1 MTLRNDKDV
10 VDEFCELFDFGPNDS
25 HSKKRKWVH
34 SYIEDNDEN
43 NDGELSFQEFLASFE
58 ASNKVL
64 QEKRAGIEDA
74 FDDASD
80 DGFLANMS
88 SIPNNDDDDDGGSG
102 GGGGGGGGGYADDD
116 DDDEMGELDRQFAEQ
131 LSEQAARKAQR
142 DAEERSR

>member
-1 MTLRNDKDV
+1 VTPRSELIVTLRNDKDV

-88 SIPNNDDDDDGGSG
+88 SIPNNDDDD
-102 GGGGGGGGGYADDD
+102 GGYADDD